1 MPEGNN
7 IHRYHRFIK
16 NVVGQKII
24 KGPGKGAT
32 VKKIFPK
39 GKVIFVE
46 LSNGKTIIM
55 RFGMSGYLSRN
66 KVPPKYTRKT
76 LEFRGAAPIH
86 WVSMR
91 KLGTFRYVSTTVAQ
105 RVVDSLGPDPLI
117 ETVTT
122 IRKQLD
128 SGRQKTQLGAL
139 LLDQSFLSGIG
150 NRLRAQILWE
160 AKLSPFRTLE
170 SLSPREKDKL
180 ARLIKEIMRNR
191 PYAGN
196 VYRRTR
202 DSLGRPVTRMTIG
215 GRTMWFVYRDDIP
228 KTKRVSPKNN
238 T

>member
-7 IHRYHRFIK
+7 IHRYHRSIK
-16 NVVGQKII
+16 NVVGKRITT
-24 KGPGKGAT
+24 GTGKGAI
-32 VKKIFPK
+32 VKRVFPK
-39 GKVIFVE
+39 GKVIFLQ

-55 RFGMSGYLSRN
+55 RFGMSGYLSRD
-66 KVPPKYTRKT
+66 KSPPRYTRKT
-76 LEFRGAAPIH
+76 LEFNGAAPIH

-91 KLGTFRYVSTTVAQ
+91 KLGTVRYVSTAVAQ

-117 ETVTT
+117 ENVNT
-122 IRKQLD
+122 IRRQLD
-128 SGRQKTQLGAL
+128 SGRQRTQLGAL

-170 SLSPREKDKL
+170 TLSSSEKDTL
-180 ARLIKEIMRNR
+180 ARLIKEVMRDR

-202 DSLGRPVTRMTIG
+202 DSLGHPVTRMTIG
-215 GRTMWFVYRDDIP
+215 GRTMWFVYTP
-228 KTKRVSPKNN
+228 KSKRVSQKK
-238 T
+238 